1 MYKQSDVVD
10 LQISPHFH
18 PVGNVLCDGNPVEF
32 FLKLKSLNKIEICFR
47 TPFETYDTLFLLDNV
62 FSLVLIKN
70 ENENENQIKLTSTS
84 GEELGLRLSSGH
96 KLHLRKRVKQ
106 QALKCQ
112 ST

>member
-18 PVGNVLCDGNPVEF
+18 PVGNVLCDGNPF

-47 TPFETYDTLFLLDNV
+47 TPFETYDTL
-62 FSLVLIKN
+62 LVLIKN